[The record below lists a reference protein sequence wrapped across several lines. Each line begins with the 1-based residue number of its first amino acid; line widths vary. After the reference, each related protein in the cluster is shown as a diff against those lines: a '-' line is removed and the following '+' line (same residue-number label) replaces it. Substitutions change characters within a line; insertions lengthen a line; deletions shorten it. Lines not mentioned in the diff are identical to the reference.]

1 MLEINDILGPC
12 NHHHITKLSM
22 STDRQII
29 LQKIESIILDISRSL
44 SENESPKYTLISKC
58 RSNVHQDATGIQLG
72 TATTEV
78 EMFGRQGASTL
89 KFSKV
94 VQILSFVYKLV
105 LERVNVTQRDAYYTL
120 SGSFNSQNDFNRCF
134 EDVLRILDVPRRAL
148 GLSAAPKGSLAGA
161 VKITQGTEEI
171 DCLLLGKSGYELPG
185 DLSNIKLESLGA
197 RYVLVVE
204 KDAVF
209 KTLCEKVI
217 WNEVPCILIT
227 GRGYPGLAVRE
238 VVSRCEIDFQLPV
251 LGLFDY
257 NPHGLQI
264 LLTYRFGSARMG
276 REGIQYT
283 SNIQWLGLHWFD
295 VKDADAKHFKKFGKK
310 DMQVCDSLLSQP
322 FVNQRRRYYE
332 EVAQMKRHEV
342 KLELE
347 SIDDLKEFVVKKILK
362 KKFFDDRYH
371 ES

>member
-1 MLEINDILGPC
+1 
-12 NHHHITKLSM
+12 M

-29 LQKIESIILDISRSL
+29 LQKIESIISDIARSL
-44 SENESPKYTLISKC
+44 SRSESPKYTILSKS
-58 RSNVHQDATGIQLG
+58 RSNVQRDADSIQLG
-72 TATTEV
+72 TATTEI

-94 VQILSFVYKLV
+94 VQVLSLVYKLV
-105 LERVNVTQRDAYYTL
+105 SEGGSVTQRDAYYTL
-120 SGSFNSQNDFNRCF
+120 SSTFTSQNDFNRCF

-148 GLSAAPKGSLAGA
+148 GLSAAPKGSIAGA
-161 VKITQGTEEI
+161 VKVKQGSEEI
-171 DCLLLGKSGYELPG
+171 DCLLLGNSGYELPG
-185 DLSNIKLESLGA
+185 DMSNVKLESLGA

-209 KTLCEKVI
+209 KTLCDKVI
-217 WNEVPCILIT
+217 WNQVPCILIT

-238 VVSRCEIDFQLPV
+238 VVSRCEQDFKLPV

-264 LLTYRFGSARMG
+264 LLTYRFGSTRMG

-310 DMQVCDSLLSQP
+310 DTQVCDSLLSQP
-322 FVNQRRRYYE
+322 FVNQRQRYYN
-332 EVAQMKRHEV
+332 EVAQMKRHRV

-347 SIDDLKEFVVKKILK
+347 SIDDMKEFVVNKILK
-362 KKFFDDRYH
+362 KKYFDDRFH
-371 ES
+371 EC

>member
-1 MLEINDILGPC
+1 M
-12 NHHHITKLSM
+12 
-22 STDRQII
+22 
-29 LQKIESIILDISRSL
+29 
-44 SENESPKYTLISKC
+44 
-58 RSNVHQDATGIQLG
+58 G

-78 EMFGRQGASTL
+78 EMFGRQGGSTL

-94 VQILSFVYKLV
+94 VLILSFVYRLV
-105 LERVNVTQRDAYYTL
+105 SENTNVTQRDAYYTL
-120 SGSFNSQNDFNRCF
+120 STAFASQTDFNRCF

-148 GLSAAPKGSLAGA
+148 GLSAAPKGSIAGA
-161 VKITQGTEEI
+161 VKVKQGAEEI
-171 DCLLLGKSGYELPG
+171 DCLLLGNSGYELPG
-185 DLSNIKLESLGA
+185 DPSNLSLESLGA
-197 RYVLVVE
+197 RYIIVVE

-209 KTLCEKVI
+209 KTLCEQVI

-238 VVSRCEIDFQLPV
+238 IVSRCERDFQLPV

-295 VKDADAKHFKKFGKK
+295 VKDAEAKHFKKLSKK
-310 DMQVCDSLLSQP
+310 DVQICDSLLSQP
-322 FVNQRRRYYE
+322 FVNQRQRYYD

-347 SIDDLKEFVVKKILK
+347 SIDDIKEFAVKKILK
-362 KKFFDDRYH
+362 KKFFDDRFH
-371 ES
+371 EP

>member
-1 MLEINDILGPC
+1 
-12 NHHHITKLSM
+12 M

-29 LQKIESIILDISRSL
+29 LQKIESIISDIARSL
-44 SENESPKYTLISKC
+44 SRNETPKYTILSKS
-58 RSNVHQDATGIQLG
+58 RSNVQRDAASIQLG
-72 TATTEV
+72 TATTEI

-89 KFSKV
+89 KFSKW
-94 VQILSFVYKLV
+94 F
-105 LERVNVTQRDAYYTL
+105 
-120 SGSFNSQNDFNRCF
+120 SQNDFNRCF

-148 GLSAAPKGSLAGA
+148 GLSAAPKGSIAGA
-161 VKITQGTEEI
+161 VKVKQGSEEI
-171 DCLLLGKSGYELPG
+171 DCLLLGNSGYELPG
-185 DLSNIKLESLGA
+185 DMSNVKLESLGA

-209 KTLCEKVI
+209 KTLCDKVI
-217 WNEVPCILIT
+217 WNQVPCILIT

-238 VVSRCEIDFQLPV
+238 VVSRCEQDFKLPV

-264 LLTYRFGSARMG
+264 LLTYRFGSTRMG

-310 DMQVCDSLLSQP
+310 DTQVCDSLLSQP
-322 FVNQRRRYYE
+322 FVNQRQRYYN
-332 EVAQMKRHEV
+332 EVAQMKRHRV

-347 SIDDLKEFVVKKILK
+347 SIDDMKEFVVNKILK
-362 KKFFDDRYH
+362 KKYFDDRFH
-371 ES
+371 EC